1 MNKNLKTNKSRLLP
15 MIFMS
20 MFFILFALNSKAQI
34 AIDFNGAF
42 PPPGPP
48 LISNPIG
55 TGTSDEGLVKWY
67 RGDTVIVS
75 NGSTGVSENAGINP
89 GRGGVGFAAC
99 FNTWDITS
107 GSKADLIIN
116 DVNLSTGYSP
126 AAVLKFWMINKSG
139 TDVIKVFARNGTDP
153 WVQIGA
159 ASYGVYTA
167 FTEVSISL
175 QAFTGGS
182 NTTVDIRFEGT
193 SDYGS
198 DNIGIDDISIDPP
211 APMTYVSSTTSQKLN
226 DREIFKPLPNQ
237 EIIRMQINTSGT
249 LSPVVPNTFHLS
261 TSGTNV
267 LANISNAKLW
277 YTGTVNSFNFKT
289 ATPVGNVVATPSA
302 NFNIT
307 GITQALAEGQN
318 YFFLTYDVAASATLN
333 DTADAT
339 FDSLKVGTTNYVP
352 TVTNPAGRRIIR
364 AATAITQTP
373 GSAASGSANGRAP
386 STGALF
392 NRSISIIPAS
402 EITDLK
408 NGQTI
413 STIGFEIGGLG
424 SIPITVSGNMKIYLI
439 NTTDASYLKSTTF
452 ATAIVG
458 MRKVYDGPLTINPE
472 LGTYDIRLD
481 TPILYTGANIYLAYD
496 WNITSPATVASA
508 NSNLYACNSALV
520 GGGNGN
526 RSATSNTAAPTT
538 VSTSP
543 FRPKVRFGVTA
554 LANDAAVTSLFA
566 LTEMA
571 NPAANQ
577 HQVRAIVKNNGFNP
591 LTSYN
596 VNLTVAGA
604 NTYSNAKQV
613 NLLFGESTI
622 VTFDAY
628 NNTTNGVNTVKVK
641 VGADGN
647 SSNDSIQASQNVT
660 ASRFSYSTNT
670 LATGQLGYNTGAGL
684 LLTKYKAVGAWLVDS
699 VRISIANNA
708 ASATKKVFAVVLNS
722 EGTIIAKSDT
732 VTLVTGDLN
741 TFKTFA
747 ITAPRTVSNEDF
759 YVGLSQVANAVGYFP
774 LGTQTESPGRP
785 GAYYTASS
793 TGAGIGEASTFGRFP
808 IDAYVSAAG
817 PAPTVS
823 LGADRTFCV
832 GDSVI
837 LNAGN
842 AGMTYLWS
850 TGATT
855 QTIVAKTAG
864 AYSVTVRNAQGNPTR
879 DTVNVAVNA
888 FVAASV
894 NISQSPSGIVCAGL
908 PVTFTATPTNG
919 GTTPTYAW
927 LKNGTI
933 VANATAATYTSSS
946 LANNDVISAVLT
958 SSLLCKTGSPD
969 TSNAIT
975 MQVSA
980 GAAAVTVTA
989 APTTAAPYCAGSSVS
1004 FTATASNGGAVPKY
1018 KWYVNNVLS
1027 ANDSTANFT
1036 ALNLNNNDTVKVQ
1049 LTSNSLCILGSNT
1062 ATFKYGVT
1070 ISPNL
1075 PVSVNVTAD
1084 KDSICGGQTITFTAT
1099 PTNGGGSPAYKW
1111 YRNGILLSGQ
1121 TNATLAT
1128 SLIENKDT
1136 ITCMLTS
1143 SQICQ
1148 SGGPAISNSFI
1159 TKVKP
1164 LPNSNF
1170 TNLNNNRTANFTS
1183 TSTNALTYA
1192 WSFGDGGTSTSP
1204 NPTHTYA
1211 ADGSFVVSLITN
1223 NICGS
1228 DTINK
1233 NVLVSSLDITVSA
1246 VTAPVSGCNLNA
1258 TTAVRIRIKNNR
1270 AVELTNVPVSYQ
1282 INGGAI
1288 VNEIVPLIAANG
1300 LKIHSFTTTA
1310 DLSADGTYN
1319 IKGWASLPN
1328 DFDNSNDT
1336 VKVIIFNQSAPNAM
1350 FTSNVTGGDLTLTN
1364 TSGEG
1369 LSATTYSWSFG
1380 DGIIS
1385 NDKNPSHTY
1394 AAAGSYI
1401 VSLIATNTCG
1411 SDTLNQTINVTAV
1424 GLNNTINAKN
1434 VIVYPNP
1441 NNGQFK
1447 IDFKLNLKDNVT
1459 LKIVNLSGQIVYQNN
1474 LGSTLSENLS
1484 IDLSELASGVYTLR
1498 VEGVNT
1504 QITKKI
1510 SVIK

>member
-1 MNKNLKTNKSRLLP
+1 MNQNLKKGKSWLMS
-15 MIFMS
+15 MIFMGI
-20 MFFILFALNSKAQI
+20 FFTLCALQTKAQI
-34 AIDFNGAF
+34 TVDFNGAF

-55 TGTSDEGLVKWY
+55 TGTSDAPGLVKWY
-67 RGDTVIVS
+67 RGDTIVVTDGG
-75 NGSTGVSENAGINP
+75 NTGINP
-89 GRGGVGFAAC
+89 GRGGTGFAAS
-99 FNTWDITS
+99 FNTYDIAN
-107 GSKADLIIN
+107 GGKADLIIN

-126 AAVLKFWMINKSG
+126 SAVLKFWMINPDG

-153 WVQIGA
+153 YVQVGA
-159 ASYGVYTA
+159 ASYGVYAA

-175 QAFTGGS
+175 QAFTGGA
-182 NTTVDIRFEGT
+182 NTTVDIRFEAT
-193 SDYGS
+193 SDYGNT
-198 DNIGIDDISIDPP
+198 NIGLDDISINPP
-211 APMTYVSSTTSQKLN
+211 GPMSYVSSTTTQKLN
-226 DREIFKPLPNQ
+226 DREIFRPLPNQ

-302 NFNIT
+302 NFSIT

-318 YFFLTYDVAASATLN
+318 FFFLTYDVNASASLN
-333 DTADAT
+333 DTADAK
-339 FDSLKVGTTNYVP
+339 FDSLKIGTINYVP

-373 GSAASGSANGRAP
+373 GSAATGSANGRGP
-386 STGALF
+386 STGHLF
-392 NRSISIIPAS
+392 NRSVSLIPAN
-402 EITDLK
+402 EIADLK
-408 NGQTI
+408 AGQTV
-413 STIGFEIGGLG
+413 STLGFEIGSLAATQ
-424 SIPITVSGNMKIYLI
+424 IPVSGNMKIYLE
-439 NTTDASYLKSTTF
+439 NTTDVSFLKSTTF
-452 ATAIVG
+452 ATTIVG
-458 MRKVYDGPLTINPE
+458 MKKAYEGTLTINPE
-472 LGTYDIRLD
+472 VGSYDIRLD
-481 TPILYTGANIYLAYD
+481 TAFVYTGGNIYVGFD
-496 WNITSPATVASA
+496 WALTSPSTITIAS
-508 NSNLYACNSALV
+508 SHVYACINTAV

-526 RSATSNTAAPTT
+526 RSNTGTTAPTT
-538 VSTSP
+538 LASSA

-554 LANDAAVTSLFA
+554 ISNDAAITSLFTY
-566 LTEMA
+566 TEMA

-591 LTSYN
+591 LTNYN

-604 NTYSNAKQV
+604 NTYSNTKQV
-613 NLLFGESTI
+613 NLLFGESAT

-628 NNTTNGVNTVKVK
+628 SNTTNGVNTVKVK
-641 VGADGN
+641 VAADGN
-647 SSNDSIQASQNVT
+647 TSNDSLQSSQNVT
-660 ASRFSYSTNT
+660 AKRFSYATNT
-670 LATGQLGYNTGAGL
+670 VATGQLGFNTGAGL
-684 LLTKYKAVGAWLVDS
+684 FLTKYKAVGAWLVDS

-708 ASATKKVFAVVLNS
+708 ASATKRVFAVVLNS

-785 GAYYTASS
+785 GAYYAASS
-793 TGAGIGEASTFGRFP
+793 TGAGIGEASTYGRFP

-927 LKNGTI
+927 FKNGTV

-969 TSNAIT
+969 TSNSIT

-1062 ATFKYGVT
+1062 VSYKYGVT

-1075 PVSVNVTAD
+1075 PVSVSVTAD

-1192 WSFGDGGTSTSP
+1192 WTFGDGGTSTSP

-1233 NVLVSSLDITVSA
+1233 NVLVSSLDITVSG
-1246 VTAPVSGCNLNA
+1246 VTAPVSACNL
-1258 TTAVRIRIKNNR
+1258 TASTVVRIRIRNNR
-1270 AVELTNVPVSYQ
+1270 AVELTDVPVSYQ

-1310 DLSADGTYN
+1310 DLSTDGTYN

-1328 DFDNSNDT
+1328 DIDNSNDT
-1336 VKVIIFNQSAPNAM
+1336 FKVIIFNQSAPNAL
-1350 FTSNVTGGDLTLTN
+1350 FTSSVTGGDLKLTN
-1364 TSGEG
+1364 STDEG

-1380 DGIIS
+1380 DGVIS
-1385 NDKNPSHTY
+1385 NEKNPSHTY
-1394 AAAGSYI
+1394 AAAGSYV
-1401 VSLIATNTCG
+1401 VSLVASNTCG
-1411 SDTLNQTINVTAV
+1411 SDTLNETINVTAV

-1434 VIVYPNP
+1434 ILVYPNP
-1441 NNGQFK
+1441 NNGLFK
-1447 IDFKLNLKDNVT
+1447 IDFQLAAKDNVT
-1459 LKIVNLSGQIVYQNN
+1459 LKIVNLNGQIVYQNN

-1498 VEGVNT
+1498 VDGVNT

>member
-1 MNKNLKTNKSRLLP
+1 
-15 MIFMS
+15 MIFMGI
-20 MFFILFALNSKAQI
+20 FFILSSLQTRAQI

-55 TGTSDEGLVKWY
+55 TGTSDAPGLVKWY
-67 RGDTVIVS
+67 RGDTIVVTDGG
-75 NGSTGVSENAGINP
+75 NTGLNP
-89 GRGGVGFAAC
+89 GRGGTGFAAC
-99 FNTWDITS
+99 FNTYDIAN
-107 GSKADLIIN
+107 GGKADLIIN

-126 AAVLKFWMINKSG
+126 AAVLKFWMINASG
-139 TDVIKVFARNGTDP
+139 TDVIKVYARNGTDP
-153 WVQIGA
+153 WVQVGA
-159 ASYGVYTA
+159 ASYGIYTA

-175 QAFTGGS
+175 SAFTGGA
-182 NTTVDIRFEGT
+182 NTAVDIRLEGT
-193 SDYGS
+193 SDYGA

-226 DREIFKPLPNQ
+226 DREIFRPLPNQ

-277 YTGTVNSFNFKT
+277 YTGTVNTFNFKT

-333 DTADAT
+333 DTADAK
-339 FDSLKVGTTNYVP
+339 FDSLKIGTTNYVP

-364 AATAITQTP
+364 AATAFYKNAGLGT
-373 GSAASGSANGRAP
+373 SANGRAP
-386 STGALF
+386 STGIKY
-392 NRSISIIPAS
+392 NRSIAIYPAS
-402 EITDLK
+402 EYPDLK
-408 NGQTI
+408 AGTSI
-413 STIGFEIGGLG
+413 STAGFEIAALG
-424 SIPITVSGNMKIYLI
+424 ASQVAVTGTLKMYMV
-439 NTTDASYLKSTTF
+439 NTTDASYLKSAVFT
-452 ATAIVG
+452 TAIVG
-458 MRKVYDGPLTINPE
+458 MKKVYDGPVTINPE
-472 LGTYDIRLD
+472 TGSFDIRFDSTL
-481 TPILYTGANIYLAYD
+481 LYTGGNIYFAYD
-496 WNITSPATVASA
+496 WEITSAISTSAT
-508 NSNLYACNSALV
+508 YYCNNALV
-520 GGGNGN
+520 GGASGLRTG
-526 RSATSNTAAPTT
+526 TSSTAAPTAAL
-538 VSTSP
+538 SATSS
-543 FRPKVRFGVTA
+543 FRPSVKFGSTA
-554 LANDAAVTSLFA
+554 IANDAAVTSLFTY
-566 LTEMA
+566 TEMA

-591 LTSYN
+591 LTNYN

-604 NTYSNAKQV
+604 NTYSNTKQV
-613 NLLFGESTI
+613 TLLFGESAT

-628 NNTTNGVNTVKVK
+628 SNTTNGVNTVKVK
-641 VGADGN
+641 VAADGN
-647 SSNDSIQASQNVT
+647 TSNDSLQASQNVT
-660 ASRFSYSTNT
+660 AKRFSYATNT
-670 LATGQLGYNTGAGL
+670 APTGTLGYNTGAGL
-684 LLTKYKAVGAWLVDS
+684 FLTKYKAVGAWLVDS
-699 VRISIANNA
+699 VRISIANNP
-708 ASATKKVFAVVLNS
+708 ASATKRVFAVVLNS

-732 VTLVTGDLN
+732 VTLVIGDLN

-793 TGAGIGEASTFGRFP
+793 TGAGIGEASIYGRFP

-832 GDSVI
+832 GDSVT
-837 LNAGN
+837 LDAGN

-855 QTIVAKTAG
+855 KTIVAKTAG

-927 LKNGTI
+927 LKNGTV

-969 TSNAIT
+969 TSNSIT

-1075 PVSVNVTAD
+1075 PVSVIVTAD

-1170 TNLNNNRTANFTS
+1170 TSLNSNRTVSFTS
-1183 TSTNALTYA
+1183 TSTNALSYA

-1204 NPTHTYA
+1204 NPSHTYT
-1211 ADGSFVVSLITN
+1211 ADGNFIVSLITN

-1233 NVLVSSLDITVSA
+1233 NVLVSSLDITVSG
-1246 VTAPVSGCNLNA
+1246 VTAPVSACNLTA
-1258 TTAVRIRIKNNR
+1258 TTVVRIRIRNNR

-1310 DLSADGTYN
+1310 DLSTDGTYN

-1328 DFDNSNDT
+1328 DIDNSNDT
-1336 VKVIIFNQSAPNAM
+1336 FKVIIFNQSAPNAL
-1350 FTSNVTGGDLTLTN
+1350 FTSSVTGGDLTLTN
-1364 TSGEG
+1364 TSDEG
-1369 LSATTYSWSFG
+1369 LLATTYSWSFG

-1394 AAAGSYI
+1394 AAAGSYV

>member
-1 MNKNLKTNKSRLLP
+1 MNQNLKKGKSWLMS
-15 MIFMS
+15 MIFMGI
-20 MFFILFALNSKAQI
+20 FFILSSLQTRAQI
-34 AIDFNGAF
+34 VIDFNGAF

-55 TGTSDEGLVKWY
+55 TGTSDAPGLVKWY
-67 RGDTVIVS
+67 RGDTVVV
-75 NGSTGVSENAGINP
+75 NDFGNAGINP
-89 GRGGVGFAAC
+89 GRGGTGFAAS
-99 FNTWDITS
+99 FNSYDILS
-107 GSKADLIIN
+107 GGKADLIIN

-126 AAVLKFWMINKSG
+126 AAVLKFWMINASG
-139 TDVIKVFARNGTDP
+139 TDVIKVYARNGTDP

-175 QAFTGGS
+175 SAFTGGA
-182 NTTVDIRFEGT
+182 NTAVDIRLEGT
-193 SDYGS
+193 SDYGA

-211 APMTYVSSTTSQKLN
+211 SPMTYVSSTTTQKLN

-277 YTGTVNSFNFKT
+277 YTGTVSSFNFKT

-302 NFNIT
+302 NFSIT

-318 YFFLTYDVAASATLN
+318 YFFLTYDVNASASLN
-333 DTADAT
+333 DTADAK
-339 FDSLKVGTTNYVP
+339 FDSLKIGTINYVP

-364 AATAITQTP
+364 AATAFYKNAGLGT
-373 GSAASGSANGRAP
+373 SGSGRAP
-386 STGALF
+386 STGIKY
-392 NRSISIIPAS
+392 NRSISIYPAS
-402 EITDLK
+402 EYPDLK
-408 NGQTI
+408 SGTLI
-413 STIGFEIGGLG
+413 SSAGFEIAALG
-424 SIPITVSGNMKIYLI
+424 ASQAAVTGTLKMYMV
-439 NTTDASYLKSTTF
+439 NTTDASYLKSAVFT
-452 ATAIVG
+452 TAIVG
-458 MRKVYDGPLTINPE
+458 MKKVYDGPVTINPE
-472 LGTYDIRLD
+472 TGLFDIRLD
-481 TPILYTGANIYLAYD
+481 STLLYTGGNIYFAFD
-496 WNITSPATVASA
+496 WEITSAISSFAVYYCNNATVGAAS
-508 NSNLYACNSALV
+508 
-520 GGGNGN
+520 GN
-526 RSATSNTAAPTT
+526 RSGTSATAAPTT
-538 VSTSP
+538 ALATSA
-543 FRPKVRFGVTA
+543 FRPSVKFGSTA
-554 LANDAAVTSLFA
+554 ISNDAAITSLFTY
-566 LTEMA
+566 TEMA

-591 LTSYN
+591 LTNYN

-604 NTYSNAKQV
+604 NTYSNTKQV
-613 NLLFGESTI
+613 TLLFGESAT

-628 NNTTNGVNTVKVK
+628 SNTTNGVNTVKVK
-641 VGADGN
+641 VAADGN
-647 SSNDSIQASQNVT
+647 TSNDSLQASQNVT
-660 ASRFSYSTNT
+660 AKRFSYATNT
-670 LATGQLGYNTGAGL
+670 ASTGTLGYNTGAGL

-759 YVGLSQVANAVGYFP
+759 YVGLSQVANAVGYSP

-785 GAYYTASS
+785 GAYYIASS

-823 LGADRTFCV
+823 LGADRTICA
-832 GDSVI
+832 GDSVT

-864 AYSVTVRNAQGNPTR
+864 NYSVTVRNAQGNPTR
-879 DTVNVAVNA
+879 DTVIVAVNA

-927 LKNGTI
+927 FKNGTV

-946 LANNDVISAVLT
+946 LANNDVISAIMT

-969 TSNAIT
+969 TSNSIT

-1075 PVSVNVTAD
+1075 PVSVIVTAD

-1310 DLSADGTYN
+1310 DLSTDGTYN

-1336 VKVIIFNQSAPNAM
+1336 VKVIIFNQSAPNAL
-1350 FTSNVTGGDLTLTN
+1350 FTSSVTGGDLTLTN

-1369 LSATTYSWSFG
+1369 LSATTYSWNFG

-1394 AAAGSYI
+1394 AAAGSYV
-1401 VSLIATNTCG
+1401 VSLIATNACG
-1411 SDTLNQTINVTAV
+1411 LDTLNETINVTAV

-1434 VIVYPNP
+1434 IMVYPNP
-1441 NNGQFK
+1441 NNGHFK

>member
-1 MNKNLKTNKSRLLP
+1 MNQNLKTNKSRLLP
-15 MIFMS
+15 MIFMGI
-20 MFFILFALNSKAQI
+20 FFILSSLQTRAQI

-55 TGTSDEGLVKWY
+55 TGTSDAPGLVKWY
-67 RGDTVIVS
+67 RGDTVVVTDFG
-75 NGSTGVSENAGINP
+75 NTGINP
-89 GRGGVGFAAC
+89 GRGGTGFAAS
-99 FNTWDITS
+99 FNTYDILS
-107 GSKADLIIN
+107 GGKADLIIN

-126 AAVLKFWMINKSG
+126 AAVLKFWMINASG
-139 TDVIKVFARNGTDP
+139 TDVIKVYARNGTDP

-175 QAFTGGS
+175 SAFTGGA
-182 NTTVDIRFEGT
+182 NTAVDIRLEGT
-193 SDYGS
+193 SDYGA

-211 APMTYVSSTTSQKLN
+211 APMTYVSSTTTQKLN

-249 LSPVVPNTFHLS
+249 LSPLVANSFHLS

-277 YTGTVNSFNFKT
+277 YTGTVNTFNFKT
-289 ATPVGNVVATPSA
+289 ATPVGNVVATPTA
-302 NFNIT
+302 NFSIT
-307 GITQALAEGQN
+307 GVTQALAEGQN
-318 YFFLTYDVAASATLN
+318 FFFLTYDVTASASIN
-333 DTADAT
+333 DTADAK
-339 FDSLKVGTTNYVP
+339 FDSLKIGTINYVP

-364 AATAITQTP
+364 AATAFYKNAGLGT
-373 GSAASGSANGRAP
+373 SANGRAP
-386 STGALF
+386 STGIKY
-392 NRSISIIPAS
+392 NRSIAIYPAS
-402 EITDLK
+402 EYPDLK
-408 NGQTI
+408 AGTSI
-413 STIGFEIGGLG
+413 STAGFEIAALG
-424 SIPITVSGNMKIYLI
+424 ASQVAVTGTLKMYMV
-439 NTTDASYLKSTTF
+439 NTTDASYLKSAVFT
-452 ATAIVG
+452 TAIVG
-458 MRKVYDGPLTINPE
+458 MKKVYDGPVTINPE
-472 LGTYDIRLD
+472 TGSFDIRFDSTL
-481 TPILYTGANIYLAYD
+481 LYTGGNIYFAYD
-496 WNITSPATVASA
+496 WEITSAISTSAT
-508 NSNLYACNSALV
+508 YYCNSALV
-520 GGGNGN
+520 GGASGLRTG
-526 RSATSNTAAPTT
+526 TSSTAAPTAAL
-538 VSTSP
+538 SALSA
-543 FRPKVRFGVTA
+543 FRPSVKFGSTA
-554 LANDAAVTSLFA
+554 IANDAAVTSLFTY
-566 LTEMA
+566 TEMA

-604 NTYSNAKQV
+604 NTYSNTKQV
-613 NLLFGESTI
+613 TLLFGESAT

-628 NNTTNGVNTVKVK
+628 SNTTNGVNTVKVK
-641 VGADGN
+641 VAADGN
-647 SSNDSIQASQNVT
+647 TSNDSLQASQNVT
-660 ASRFSYSTNT
+660 AKRFSYATNT
-670 LATGQLGYNTGAGL
+670 APTGTLGYNTGAGL
-684 LLTKYKAVGAWLVDS
+684 FLTKYKAVGAWLVDS

-793 TGAGIGEASTFGRFP
+793 TGAGIGEASIYGRFP

-832 GDSVI
+832 GDSVT
-837 LNAGN
+837 LDAGN
-842 AGMTYLWS
+842 PGMTYLWS

-855 QTIVAKTAG
+855 KTIVAKTAG

-927 LKNGTI
+927 LKNGTV

-946 LANNDVISAVLT
+946 LANNDVVSAIMT

-1075 PVSVNVTAD
+1075 PVSVIVTAD

-1148 SGGPAISNSFI
+1148 SGGPAMSNNFI
-1159 TKVKP
+1159 TKVNP

-1170 TNLNNNRTANFTS
+1170 TSLNSNRTVNFTS
-1183 TSTNALTYA
+1183 TSTNALSYA

-1204 NPTHTYA
+1204 NPSHTYT
-1211 ADGSFVVSLITN
+1211 ADGNFIVSLITN

-1233 NVLVSSLDITVSA
+1233 NVLVSSLDITVSG
-1246 VTAPVSGCNLNA
+1246 VTAPVSACNLTA
-1258 TTAVRIRIKNNR
+1258 TTVVRIRIRNNR

-1310 DLSADGTYN
+1310 DLSTDGTYN

-1328 DFDNSNDT
+1328 DIDNSNDT
-1336 VKVIIFNQSAPNAM
+1336 FKVIIFNQSAPNAM
-1350 FTSNVTGGDLTLTN
+1350 FTSSVTGGDLTLTN

-1394 AAAGSYI
+1394 AAAGSYV